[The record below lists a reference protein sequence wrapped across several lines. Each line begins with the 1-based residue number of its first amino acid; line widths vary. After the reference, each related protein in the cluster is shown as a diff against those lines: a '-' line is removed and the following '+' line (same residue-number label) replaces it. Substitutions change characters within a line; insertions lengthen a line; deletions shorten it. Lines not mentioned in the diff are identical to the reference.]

1 MMKSPSRACPRYE
14 GIPSKQKTKK
24 QRKKQGEKPTIQVK
38 RVYQAEV
45 CKLPH
50 AMPDGG
56 GGGATVAT
64 PLSSVYLFDFLL
76 SVDL

>member
-1 MMKSPSRACPRYE
+1 MKAFPASR
-14 GIPSKQKTKK
+14 K
-24 QRKKQGEKPTIQVK
+24 RKNKEKNREKSLQVK